1 MSGYLPLGTFLR
13 LLKPSPRLYAAVLIT
28 TGALLLVPDRVLK
41 PISLDVFVSQ
51 HRPIIAIAALGS
63 AALLLAD
70 ALWSVGGRVV
80 ASRRRKSE
88 LRAEAERA
96 EQAGREERAA
106 QERAVQASLARLQ
119 RLTQNQKAML
129 RPFVVADV
137 RSRRLRTDDGTL
149 QALMGSSILG
159 SGTQT
164 LNYDQHMGRYAQQ
177 VFIQAR
183 ALEHLKQHP
192 ELLDPAQ

>member
-119 RLTQNQKAML
+119 KLTRDQKAML

-164 LNYDQHMGRYAQQ
+164 LNYDQRMGRYAQQ
-177 VFIQAR
+177 VFIQPW

>member
-1 MSGYLPLGTFLR
+1 M
-13 LLKPSPRLYAAVLIT
+13 
-28 TGALLLVPDRVLK
+28 
-41 PISLDVFVSQ
+41 
-51 HRPIIAIAALGS
+51 
-63 AALLLAD
+63 
-70 ALWSVGGRVV
+70 V

-119 RLTQNQKAML
+119 KLTRDQKAML

-137 RSRRLRTDDGTL
+137 QSRRLRMDDGTL

-164 LNYDQHMGRYAQQ
+164 LNYDQRMGRYAQQ
-177 VFIQAR
+177 VFIQPW